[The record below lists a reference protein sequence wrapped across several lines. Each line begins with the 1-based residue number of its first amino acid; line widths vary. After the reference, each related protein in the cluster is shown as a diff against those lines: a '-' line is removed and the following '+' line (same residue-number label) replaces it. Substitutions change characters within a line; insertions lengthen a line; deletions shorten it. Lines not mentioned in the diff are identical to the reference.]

1 MLKIERKIIYNL
13 AAKLRVSRS
22 CRRGAAGIGQQ
33 IGSGGESGAA
43 TPPDL
48 TTTTT
53 TGQQLF
59 LMAKEIGAIQY
70 TLLEVW

>member
-1 MLKIERKIIYNL
+1 MLKVETKIIYNL
-13 AAKLRVSRS
+13 AAKLCISMS
-22 CRRGAAGIGQQ
+22 CRRGAAGVGQQ

-43 TPPDL
+43 NPPNL
-48 TTTTT
+48 TSTT

-70 TLLEVW
+70 TLLQVW